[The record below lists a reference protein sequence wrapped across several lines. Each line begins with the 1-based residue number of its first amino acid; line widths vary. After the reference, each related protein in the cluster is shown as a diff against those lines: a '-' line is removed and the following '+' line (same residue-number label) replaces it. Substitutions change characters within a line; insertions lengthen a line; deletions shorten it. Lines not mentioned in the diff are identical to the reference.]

1 MKQAKNISIS
11 FYFSMFS
18 WTSKHFFHTFPTNQS
33 LGWKACPQSIP
44 TVSYVSRC
52 PADAE
57 EWKSAAAKK
66 DCRALGMNQSCS
78 DDGSFAYH
86 CVLNEEGTK
95 LMEVCAPVWYMSGSY
110 STATLIIIM
119 TVLVVYLNY
128 MKIKFVLNWFI
139 CIFIKKFTLEKLF

>member
-1 MKQAKNISIS
+1 M
-11 FYFSMFS
+11 YLL
-18 WTSKHFFHTFPTNQS
+18 TFFPQS

-52 PADAE
+52 PANAE

-66 DCRALGMNQSCS
+66 DCKAVGMNQSCS

-95 LMEVCAPVWYMSGSY
+95 LMEVCAPVWYMSGSC
-110 STATLIIIM
+110 STTILTIVM
-119 TVLVVYLNY
+119 TV
-128 MKIKFVLNWFI
+128 
-139 CIFIKKFTLEKLF
+139 